1 MPLDQKTILTAVK
14 EAKEKSTKR
23 KFNQSVELILK
34 LQDIDMKAPESKI
47 QEVVELPYAFEKPN
61 AICVIASGELA
72 MKGEDVSAP
81 LAAIYLLAHGTE
93 NRVTPLA
100 LAEAAR
106 GLLRNTLFFAH
117 DRDLVG
123 AVFAA
128 GCDLAQR
135 VPVRQLEFVPDA
147 RVWEYAE

>member
-1 MPLDQKTILTAVK
+1 VYGTP
-14 EAKEKSTKR
+14 
-23 KFNQSVELILK
+23 F
-34 LQDIDMKAPESKI
+34 
-47 QEVVELPYAFEKPN
+47 
-61 AICVIASGELA
+61 SGELA